1 MDRVLGLLTLLFALL
16 ARHSLLVLAVRLVER
31 ELDGFEV
38 VPDLLMDVPE
48 NLTYPWPQPLPQRIV
63 AKADCLRSERTD
75 SGMANT

>member
-38 VPDLLMDVPE
+38 VLLHLLDSRTGENETITAHAPDSRL
-48 NLTYPWPQPLPQRIV
+48 
-63 AKADCLRSERTD
+63 
-75 SGMANT
+75 

>member
-1 MDRVLGLLTLLFALL
+1 VDRVLGLLTLLFALL

-48 NLTYPWPQPLPQRIV
+48 ISPTPGHNLYP
-63 AKADCLRSERTD
+63 SE
-75 SGMANT
+75 